1 VTDKEEKREFTL
13 AVSAAV
19 AVCGKKTAADMVSDR
34 IANHER
40 ALGIWVPIFD

>member
-19 AVCGKKTAADMVSDR
+19 AGCGKKDSRGHSDR

-40 ALGIWVPIFD
+40 ALGIWVPVFD